1 MPVNTSL
8 KADGGVQAAFWPR
21 VAELAGMGRTAI
33 YRSFGRVENLR
44 MAVEADFYAH
54 LFERITESE
63 FAEGPLALGDLQLTM
78 RRRE

>member
-1 MPVNTSL
+1 
-8 KADGGVQAAFWPR
+8 
-21 VAELAGMGRTAI
+21 
-33 YRSFGRVENLR
+33 